1 MQFGIT
7 GMKDGPLPS
16 GVQRPDLSAEEL
28 EREVGDSEEW
38 DEASHE
44 NSAYTEDPGIP
55 QGRDGKA

>member
-7 GMKDGPLPS
+7 GMKGGPSPS

-38 DEASHE
+38 DEASRE
-44 NSAYTEDPGIP
+44 SAAVDLLQDIEE
-55 QGRDGKA
+55 KV